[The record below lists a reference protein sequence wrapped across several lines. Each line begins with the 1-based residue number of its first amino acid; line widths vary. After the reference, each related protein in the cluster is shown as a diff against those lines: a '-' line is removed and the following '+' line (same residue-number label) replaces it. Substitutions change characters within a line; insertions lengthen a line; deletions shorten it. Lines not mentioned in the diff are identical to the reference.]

1 MKTFI
6 VVLGVLLSVTGETA
20 QAETL
25 TTSQSPYNTGIEQ
38 LDRGEL
44 QSASESF
51 YQAIGQSPTP
61 QEGPAEYLP
70 YIHLS
75 VTSFKMGHT
84 REARDALIRS
94 QVFGVAAKTETGKQL
109 LDSYA
114 ADIMSAPLDNS
125 EFAPPAPA
133 AAEVVQ
139 AEPVQVDVSPAR
151 TEADDSVNVVYHSDD
166 GTELTSDQVIRRCI
180 SSSQR
185 PENNKLPWIFHYQCG
200 IELMKAGDAQRA
212 IDSFEIGA
220 NALEDPRRGKRM
232 YGMWFIDYL
241 PYYQMALAHSQL
253 GEWQNAYNALKIS
266 ETFGEFTPADPDY
279 ESFSELD
286 QLIKTHLDNGGS

>member
-25 TTSQSPYNTGIEQ
+25 TPSQTSYLAGIEQ

-44 QSASESF
+44 QSASELF
-51 YQAIGQSPTP
+51 YQAITQSATP
-61 QEGPAEYLP
+61 QEAPGEYLP

-75 VTSFKMGHT
+75 VTTFKMGHT

-114 ADIMSAPLDNS
+114 AEIMSAPLDDS

-133 AAEVVQ
+133 VAEVVQ
-139 AEPVQVDVSPAR
+139 AEPVQVDASPAR

-185 PENNKLPWIFHYQCG
+185 PENNKLPWFFHYQCG

-220 NALEDPRRGKRM
+220 TALEDPRRGKRM

-266 ETFGEFTPADPDY
+266 ENFGEFTPADSDY
-279 ESFSELD
+279 ENFSELD
-286 QLIKTHLDNGGS
+286 QLIRNHLTDSDS